1 MLFVF
6 IAETMFSK
14 QSLYWKSYH
23 VWTVRIFLD
32 CNCIFFNLPSTLIW
46 EVLSA
51 TAKMSCTDGEYD
63 FSKRRRSSDESDE
76 SLPISKRINGLN
88 IDYTTDDSGDSS
100 LKPTSPPAE
109 VRPCTMAVS
118 TFSVPHVW
126 VRCKFENLLAS
137 EWWYFV
143 HFYVQK

>member
-1 MLFVF
+1 
-6 IAETMFSK
+6 
-14 QSLYWKSYH
+14 
-23 VWTVRIFLD
+23 
-32 CNCIFFNLPSTLIW
+32 
-46 EVLSA
+46 
-51 TAKMSCTDGEYD
+51 MSCTDGEYD

-118 TFSVPHVW
+118 TFSVPHV
-126 VRCKFENLLAS
+126 
-137 EWWYFV
+137 
-143 HFYVQK
+143 